1 MSSDTD
7 NKLDS
12 IAMEEPLLKI
22 KTKKESKKTLNL
34 ASIIKE
40 KRKEIQKLYINNL
53 GVSKYW
59 KAERKPSPLRR
70 LEEGLT
76 KIFFKDDRMLNRF
89 PGLRRELR
97 KNEHKKDNVL
107 NTKIDI
113 GPLVYLYMQNT
124 GSREQARM
132 TELKSRTLKSSNN
145 YAVPPD
151 KDMLENEIQKLLN
164 ENKEK
169 NNTISVSKDLF
180 DKNTFA
186 MINNFRKGAQTSRN
200 KTLINDE
207 SPLKKKTF
215 LSKYSRNSKRTET
228 EPKLINLKNTL
239 SRNRK
244 SSTIFVTPSRDSKII
259 PRIRTPSLAYSN
271 TEERVSNTPSF
282 LFRTTLPIRSAR
294 TQKNTKV
301 LSFSPRKSQHS
312 FSSLKSK
319 TLLSKFPRHNMVKSI
334 MTKASS
340 LQDHTNKIDGQL
352 YKIIDSLQYNKV
364 QDTFKQKDL
373 EEIYDMKI
381 KKKKDKGHAK
391 EQVIQAV
398 KVKDD
403 YTLMDS
409 DKAAM
414 IKLSDDITKMPDE
427 VALAFADRIAEAY
440 YDRSD
445 KVGNNEYV
453 INPFIEKIKLRN
465 IKKLREKTDNNNDK
479 IHRMGVSLEL
489 KERQLK
495 LKYGRHTNNSSSNY
509 IVHTD
514 KS

>member
-1 MSSDTD
+1 
-7 NKLDS
+7 
-12 IAMEEPLLKI
+12 
-22 KTKKESKKTLNL
+22 
-34 ASIIKE
+34 
-40 KRKEIQKLYINNL
+40 
-53 GVSKYW
+53 
-59 KAERKPSPLRR
+59 
-70 LEEGLT
+70 
-76 KIFFKDDRMLNRF
+76 
-89 PGLRRELR
+89 
-97 KNEHKKDNVL
+97 
-107 NTKIDI
+107 
-113 GPLVYLYMQNT
+113 
-124 GSREQARM
+124 
-132 TELKSRTLKSSNN
+132 
-145 YAVPPD
+145 
-151 KDMLENEIQKLLN
+151 
-164 ENKEK
+164 
-169 NNTISVSKDLF
+169 
-180 DKNTFA
+180 
-186 MINNFRKGAQTSRN
+186 
-200 KTLINDE
+200 
-207 SPLKKKTF
+207 
-215 LSKYSRNSKRTET
+215 
-228 EPKLINLKNTL
+228 
-239 SRNRK
+239 
-244 SSTIFVTPSRDSKII
+244 
-259 PRIRTPSLAYSN
+259 
-271 TEERVSNTPSF
+271 
-282 LFRTTLPIRSAR
+282 
-294 TQKNTKV
+294 
-301 LSFSPRKSQHS
+301 
-312 FSSLKSK
+312 
-319 TLLSKFPRHNMVKSI
+319 

-340 LQDHTNKIDGQL
+340 LQAHTNKIDGQL
-352 YKIIDSLQYNKV
+352 YKIIDSLQYKNKV

-453 INPFIEKIKLRN
+453 INPFIEKIKLRK

-495 LKYGRHTNNSSSNY
+495 LKYGRHTNNSNSNSNY